1 MTLGAVLAGVRE
13 RLRTAGAD
21 EAPLEA
27 EVLVMAAAGISRAR
41 LYASLREPP
50 PPGFHERLDSM
61 LVRRLDRE
69 PLAYILGRREFYGL
83 DFEVTPAVLVP
94 RQETEALVDLVIN
107 LAREHFGGEAVIV
120 DVGTGSGAV
129 SVSAALALPKSRVI
143 ATDISPAALAVAA
156 SNASRLGAAGGI
168 EFRRGD
174 LLDAAPLTPEE
185 AQGAI
190 VAANLPYVTDEEME
204 FLAPEVRR
212 EPRLA
217 LSGGSD
223 GLDLVR
229 RLLAQIERM
238 AAPPRFAAL
247 ELGDGQ
253 TDRLLR
259 ETRDV
264 PAPTRAKAY
273 ADLSGAERGAL
284 LEFTP
289 APASAGLA
297 PAGLGV

>member
-1 MTLGAVLAGVRE
+1 
-13 RLRTAGAD
+13 
-21 EAPLEA
+21 
-27 EVLVMAAAGISRAR
+27 
-41 LYASLREPP
+41 
-50 PPGFHERLDSM
+50 
-61 LVRRLDRE
+61 
-69 PLAYILGRREFYGL
+69 
-83 DFEVTPAVLVP
+83 
-94 RQETEALVDLVIN
+94 
-107 LAREHFGGEAVIV
+107 
-120 DVGTGSGAV
+120 
-129 SVSAALALPKSRVI
+129 
-143 ATDISPAALAVAA
+143 
-156 SNASRLGAAGGI
+156 
-168 EFRRGD
+168 
-174 LLDAAPLTPEE
+174 
-185 AQGAI
+185 
-190 VAANLPYVTDEEME
+190 ME

-264 PAPTRAKAY
+264 PALTRAKAY

-297 PAGLGV
+297 PAELGV